1 MKKSLL
7 TVTGV
12 LLLAGSVFTQ
22 TQYSAYTA
30 VGKGVATTF
39 LNDYQSLGI
48 NSSALGWGP
57 SYDGKSVTFGTQ
69 EFAFG
74 MTSPN
79 LDKDKLGNASQAL
92 LNTLRDREN
101 ADFDLDA
108 QLEAAGDY
116 AETGIAINA
125 DYNWF
130 GASFYNEKFG
140 GLAISARTTYNFFAQ
155 LNEQTSAIVFRGRLA
170 GYFDSLTIAMN
181 GDTSMIANATGLSQ
195 DTLNAVIRGTSSS
208 PQTLSQ
214 LTDGTKINFS
224 WNREFNFGYG
234 RKIVGDSTFTL
245 YGGIGGRII
254 QSIGMFDFESTDG
267 ELRAQSSLSPLFQ
280 VDYNDPNALS
290 SNQGL
295 LPDVTGNGYGIDL
308 SLSAMLLK
316 KIRVAV
322 AVNNIGAVTYNT
334 NVYTVR
340 DTLVTTVTMPGLDDY
355 DATSSM
361 QQLVQDGSIM
371 SLVGQEEM
379 VIQNPATFRMGG
391 SIELG
396 KMFNVGLDVIAPF
409 NADAPGSLQNA
420 VVSVGGDFKP
430 VEWLHISAGYF
441 GGGIYANNIPV
452 GINFVLGGGT
462 YEFGIASRD
471 ALSFFLRDG
480 KSISMAFGFA
490 RFRF

>member
-1 MKKSLL
+1 MKKSLFAL
-7 TVTGV
+7 TGV
-12 LLLAGSVFTQ
+12 LFLAGSVFSQ

-48 NSSALGWGP
+48 NSSALGWG
-57 SYDGKSVTFGTQ
+57 SAYEGKSVTMGTQ
-69 EFAFG
+69 EFSFG

-79 LDKDKLGNASQAL
+79 LDKEKLGNASRAL

-101 ADFDLDA
+101 ADFDLES
-108 QLEAAGDY
+108 QVQAAGDY

-140 GLAISARTTYNFFAQ
+140 GIALSARTTYNFFAQ
-155 LNEQTSAIVFRGRLA
+155 LNEQTADIIFRGRLSS
-170 GYFDSLTIAMN
+170 YFDSLTIAIN
-181 GDTSMIANATGLSQ
+181 GDTTMIANSPGLSS
-195 DTLNAVIRGTSSS
+195 DTLSAVIRGTASN
-208 PQTLSQ
+208 PQTLSD
-214 LTDGTKINFS
+214 LTEGTKINFS

-234 RKIVGDSTFTL
+234 RKVFGDSTFSL

-254 QSIGMFDFESTDG
+254 QSIGMFDVESSGGDF
-267 ELRAQSSLSPLFQ
+267 RAQSSLSPLFQ
-280 VDYNDPNALS
+280 VDYTDPNAIM
-290 SNQGL
+290 NNDGL
-295 LPDVTGNGYGIDL
+295 LPAVTGNGYGVDI

-316 KIRVAV
+316 KIRVAA
-322 AVNNIGAVTYNT
+322 AVNNIGSVTYT
-334 NVYTVR
+334 QNVYSVR
-340 DTLVTTVTMPGLDDY
+340 DTLVSSVTMAGLDDY

-361 QQLVQDGSIM
+361 QQLIQDGSIM
-371 SLVGQEEM
+371 TLVGEEEF

-396 KMFNVGLDVIAPF
+396 KMFNVGIDVVAPF
-409 NADAPGSLQNA
+409 NSNNPGSLQNPVIA
-420 VVSVGGDFKP
+420 VGGDFKP
-430 VEWLHISAGYF
+430 TEWLHISAGYF

-471 ALSFFLRDG
+471 ALSFFLKDG
-480 KSISMAFGFA
+480 NSISMAFGFA

>member
-1 MKKSLL
+1 M
-7 TVTGV
+7 
-12 LLLAGSVFTQ
+12 
-22 TQYSAYTA
+22 
-30 VGKGVATTF
+30 
-39 LNDYQSLGI
+39 
-48 NSSALGWGP
+48 
-57 SYDGKSVTFGTQ
+57 
-69 EFAFG
+69 
-74 MTSPN
+74 
-79 LDKDKLGNASQAL
+79 
-92 LNTLRDREN
+92 NTIRDREN

-140 GLAISARTTYNFFAQ
+140 GIAFSARTSYNFFAQ
-155 LNEQTSAIVFRGRLA
+155 LNEQTADIVFRGRLA
-170 GYFDSLTIAMN
+170 SYFDSLTIAIN
-181 GDTSMIANATGLSQ
+181 ADTSTIANSGNLSQ
-195 DTLNAVIRGTSSS
+195 DTLNAVIMGSASN

-224 WNREFNFGYG
+224 WNREFNLGYG
-234 RKIVGDSTFTL
+234 RKIFGDSLFSL
-245 YGGIGGRII
+245 YGGVGGRII
-254 QSIGMFDFESTDG
+254 QSIGMFDVESSDG

-290 SNQGL
+290 GNSGL
-295 LPDVTGNGYGIDL
+295 LPQVTGNGFGVDL
-308 SLSAMLLK
+308 SVSALLLK
-316 KIRVAV
+316 KIRVAA
-322 AVNNIGAVTYNT
+322 AVNNIGSVTYT
-334 NVYTVR
+334 KNVYSVR
-340 DTLVTTVTMPGLDDY
+340 DTLVTSVTMPGLEDY

-371 SLVGQEEM
+371 SLIGEEEI
-379 VIQNPATFRMGG
+379 VVQNPATFRMGG

-396 KMFNVGLDVIAPF
+396 KFINVGVDVIAPF
-409 NADAPGSLQNA
+409 NADNPGSLQNA
-420 VVSVGGDFKP
+420 VVAVGGDFKP

-441 GGGIYANNIPV
+441 GGGIYAHNIPV

-480 KSISMAFGFA
+480 NSISMAFGFA

>member
-1 MKKSLL
+1 MRKKLVLL
-7 TVTGV
+7 TGV
-12 LLLAGSVFTQ
+12 LFLGVSVAAQ

-57 SYDGKSVTFGTQ
+57 AFEGKSVTMGTQ

-79 LDKDKLGNASQAL
+79 LDKEKLGNASRAL
-92 LNTLRDREN
+92 MNTIRDREN

-108 QLEAAGDY
+108 QLQAAGDY

-140 GLAISARTTYNFFAQ
+140 GIALSARTSYNFFAQ
-155 LNEQTSAIVFRGRLA
+155 LNEQTADIIFRGRLA
-170 GYFDSLTIAMN
+170 SYFDSLTIAIN
-181 GDTSMIANATGLSQ
+181 GDTSTIANSAGLSL
-195 DTLNAVIRGTSSS
+195 DTLNAVIRGTASN

-214 LTDGTKINFS
+214 LTEGTKINFS
-224 WNREFNFGYG
+224 WNREFNLGYG
-234 RKIVGDSTFTL
+234 RKLFGDSTFSL

-254 QSIGMFDFESTDG
+254 QSIGMFDVESRDG
-267 ELRAQSSLSPLFQ
+267 ALRAQSSLSPLFQ
-280 VDYNDPNALS
+280 VDYNDPNAIS
-290 SNQGL
+290 GNSGL
-295 LPDVTGNGYGIDL
+295 LPQVTGNGYGLDL
-308 SLSAMLLK
+308 SLSALLLK
-316 KIRVAV
+316 KIRVAT
-322 AVNNIGAVTYNT
+322 AVNNIGSVKYTMNTYS
-334 NVYTVR
+334 VR
-340 DTLVTTVTMPGLDDY
+340 DTLVSSITMPGLEDY
-355 DATSSM
+355 DPTSSM

-371 SLVGQEEM
+371 SLIGEEEI
-379 VIQNPATFRMGG
+379 VIQNPATFRIGG

-396 KMFNVGLDVIAPF
+396 KMFNVGIDVVAPF
-409 NADAPGSLQNA
+409 NSDNPGSLQNA
-420 VVSVGGDFKP
+420 VVAIGGDFKP
-430 VEWLHISAGYF
+430 VEWLQISAGYF

-480 KSISMAFGFA
+480 RSISMAFGFA

>member
-30 VGKGVATTF
+30 IGKGVATTF

-140 GLAISARTTYNFFAQ
+140 GIAISARTTYNFFAQ
-155 LNEQTSAIVFRGRLA
+155 LNEQTSDIVFRGRLA

-254 QSIGMFDFESTDG
+254 QSIGMFDFESSDG
-267 ELRAQSSLSPLFQ
+267 DLRAKSSLSPLFQ

-316 KIRVAV
+316 KIRVAA

-371 SLVGQEEM
+371 SLIGQEEM

-480 KSISMAFGFA
+480 NSISMAFGFA